1 MTEPG
6 AFHSAWITSD
16 GQVSG
21 EGAFTEI
28 FPWWSFT
35 KTALAVAVLKLVE
48 KGALQ
53 LDAPLPDK
61 PYTLRQL
68 LLHVAGVPD
77 YGALAGY
84 HEAVAKGEGAW
95 PRERL
100 LREAQAERLAFS
112 PGTDFLYSNI
122 GYMFVGDIIASATGL
137 SVAAALEALVTAPL
151 SLASVSFAT
160 KRADLARTFW
170 PALRLY
176 DPAWVYHGLLVGS
189 PVDAA
194 RLLSAVLTGNFL
206 ERTSVA
212 AMFNRQIKLSGPGT
226 SGLPRTERGYALG
239 LMLGREEPAGRVAGH
254 SGGGPVGSS
263 AVYHYPDLPRP
274 VTVATFTL
282 IDPPAG
288 ENEARRIALAC
299 Q

>member
-1 MTEPG
+1 METCS
-6 AFHSAWITSD
+6 FHSAWITSD

-21 EGAFTEI
+21 EGAFTAI
-28 FPWWSFT
+28 FPWWSFS

-48 KGALQ
+48 KGLLQ
-53 LDAPLPDK
+53 LDVPLSGK

-77 YGALAGY
+77 YGTLAAY
-84 HEAVAKGEGAW
+84 HEAVARGDDAW

-100 LREAQAERLAFS
+100 LREARAGQPAFP

-122 GYMFVGDIIASATGL
+122 GYMFVSDIIASATGL
-137 SVAAALEALVTAPL
+137 FIAAALERLVIAPL
-151 SLASVSFAT
+151 SLASVRFAAT
-160 KRADLARTFW
+160 RADLARVLW

-194 RLLSAVLTGNFL
+194 RLLSAALTGSFL
-206 ERTSVA
+206 EPASFA
-212 AMFNRQIKLSGPGT
+212 AMFNPRIKLSGPGT
-226 SGLPRTERGYALG
+226 AGLPRTERGYALG
-239 LMLGREEPAGRVAGH
+239 LMLGTEEPVGRVAGH

-288 ENEARRIALAC
+288 ENEARRVALAC

>member
-1 MTEPG
+1 MTETC

-21 EGAFTEI
+21 EGACTEI

-35 KTALAVAVLKLVE
+35 KTVLAVAVLKLVDQ
-48 KGALQ
+48 GALQ
-53 LDAPLPDK
+53 LDAALSGK

-68 LLHVAGVPD
+68 LLHVAGVPN
-77 YGALAGY
+77 YGTLAAY
-84 HEAVAKGEGAW
+84 HEAVARGEDAW

-100 LREAQAERLAFS
+100 LREAQAEQLAFP
-112 PGTDFLYSNI
+112 PGTGFLYSNI
-122 GYMFVGDIIASATGL
+122 GYMFVSDIIASATGL
-137 SVAAALEALVTAPL
+137 SIAAALEELVLAPL
-151 SLASVSFAT
+151 SLASVRFAA
-160 KRADLARTFW
+160 KRADLARAYW

-176 DPAWVYHGLLVGS
+176 DPAWVYHGLLIGS

-194 RLLSAVLTGNFL
+194 RLLSAVLAGGFM
-206 ERTSVA
+206 ERSSLA
-212 AMFNRQIKLSGPGT
+212 AMCNPRIKLSGPDT

-239 LMLGREEPAGRVAGH
+239 LMLGMDEPVGRVVGH

-282 IDPPAG
+282 IDSPAG
-288 ENEARRIALAC
+288 ENEARRVALAC